1 MNLNPVPSLPTEQSI
16 IGIPG
21 GGGGNINNYDLS
33 YFARALHTIKRAQ
46 THVKSTVKIKL
57 SSSEINFI
65 ALLSISRYTYNNEY
79 ILITILIRKIL
90 LWIAFYRFHWNNF
103 FVFHILFSEDFRKP
117 NFQWGISHAYCI
129 LHIAC
134 VVHPKDA
141 IFALL
146 FKKNVKSTITLPVLI
161 WYQDKLLELSKNKS
175 FQIIFIYLF

>member
-65 ALLSISRYTYNNEY
+65 ALLSISRYTYNNE
-79 ILITILIRKIL
+79 LIY
-90 LWIAFYRFHWNNF
+90 FDNNF
-103 FVFHILFSEDFRKP
+103 NKKNTFV
-117 NFQWGISHAYCI
+117 NCI
-129 LHIAC
+129 LS
-134 VVHPKDA
+134 VSLK
-141 IFALL
+141 
-146 FKKNVKSTITLPVLI
+146 
-161 WYQDKLLELSKNKS
+161 
-175 FQIIFIYLF
+175 

>member
-57 SSSEINFI
+57 SSSEIN
-65 ALLSISRYTYNNEY
+65 
-79 ILITILIRKIL
+79 LIRKIL